1 MGRLVIGKFSN
12 ALAVWIPQYASMGIC
27 MDPTESL
34 SVLVV
39 GSDNACGVSDIV
51 KSPSTVDDDNSI
63 WRPEAGIAS
72 TVS

>member
-1 MGRLVIGKFSN
+1 
-12 ALAVWIPQYASMGIC
+12 

-63 WRPEAGIAS
+63 WRPEAGPPS